1 MSGWAQALG
10 FGLDAGLKTHD
21 HVVKHQQG
29 YNSRANDTMGY
40 GTTYE
45 EGKRL
50 WKEHRDDGK
59 AKSVLDNHWRFAPA
73 ECWNTFAD
81 GYDDAKNADGV
92 QGRGPRKWF

>member
-1 MSGWAQALG
+1 
-10 FGLDAGLKTHD
+10 
-21 HVVKHQQG
+21 
-29 YNSRANDTMGY
+29 MGY

-45 EGKRL
+45 EGQRL
-50 WKEHRDDGK
+50 WKEHKDDGK
-59 AKSVLDNHWRFAPA
+59 AKSVLDNHWRFASA

>member
-1 MSGWAQALG
+1 MVEWATAG
-10 FGLDAGLKTHD
+10 VDAILKGHD
-21 HVVKHQQG
+21 HVVKNQQG

-45 EGKRL
+45 EGQRL
-50 WKEHRDDGK
+50 WREHKDDGK

-73 ECWNTFAD
+73 EGWNTFAD
-81 GYDDAKNADGV
+81 GYDDAKNVDGV